1 MLAVIGYWRHTVIH
15 PSVCLSI
22 YLSVRMLCIV
32 AKRYILQQ
40 VSEQVNR
47 KCPLGMA
54 SASEEAGAA
63 TPDALSSALPTIC
76 LQQAP
81 R

>member
-1 MLAVIGYWRHTVIH
+1 
-15 PSVCLSI
+15 
-22 YLSVRMLCIV
+22 MLCIV

-40 VSEQVNR
+40 VSEQVNG